1 MQKTRDSKQA
11 QIDKQEAENENI
23 LATIVKRE
31 KEITQVKETLR
42 HLEESKKYMLQQA
55 VDKKIERA
63 GNYKLVCKAI
73 SRRSTDL
80 EAVKTLLTTDQILG
94 ICTITLKEAEKY
106 LTKAQLDAC
115 TTKTISS
122 TYKVVELYEPGG
134 IDKCTR

>member
-1 MQKTRDSKQA
+1 MPTKQA
-11 QIDKQEAENENI
+11 QLDKQEAENINI
-23 LATIVKRE
+23 LETIVKRE
-31 KEITQVKETLR
+31 KEITQIKETLR
-42 HLEESKKYMLQQA
+42 QLEESKKYMLEQA
-55 VDKKIERA
+55 ISKKIERA
-63 GNYKLVCKAI
+63 GNYKLICKAV

-106 LTKAQLDAC
+106 LTKTQREAC
-115 TTKTISS
+115 TTKTITS